1 MKILLIANTAKELH
15 IIEESFSSRTCT
27 VVNATSVKTALAML
41 AKHQFSIIICMA
53 ELGKVS
59 GLELLRA
66 VGKKFSRPAR
76 FLVNNATSDISLEAS
91 QVAHSILAYPIDVAK
106 LKTKIKNVGSQNTAI
121 TKKSIISAV
130 KSVKTLPSAPKVY
143 MQLNHIL
150 QSKHVDSDKIAD
162 IITQDPA
169 LAAKVLQFSNSAFI
183 AKGNAINSITEAITR
198 MGVEMLSC
206 IVMTAEL
213 FVYKPSF
220 QGFSI
225 EDEQQHSLATAK
237 FAASLV
243 KPALKQQAMIA
254 GLLHDIGK
262 LVLFDIDPALTKR
275 FFQEQSH
282 STDNILLER
291 RMFNCDHCAVGA
303 FLLHVWSF
311 PYDLIAAI
319 TDHHEPKKLLSSD
332 FGVSQAVYVA
342 NKLIKD
348 QKMDAEFI
356 DHYKLEKTLDALT
369 KRAEKYRA

>member
-15 IIEESFSSRTCT
+15 IIEESFSSRTSS
-27 VVNATSVKTALAML
+27 VISVTSIKAALEML
-41 AKHQFSIIICMA
+41 AKHQFTIVICMA

-59 GLELLRA
+59 GIEFLRA
-66 VGKKFSRPAR
+66 IGKKLSRSAR
-76 FLVNNATSDISLEAS
+76 FLVNNSKEDISLEAS
-91 QVAHSILAYPIDVAK
+91 QVAHSILPLPIDIAK
-106 LKTKIKNVGSQNTAI
+106 LKVTIKNVGSQNKAI
-121 TKKSIISAV
+121 TKKSIIGAV

-150 QSKHVDSDKIAD
+150 QSKHVDSDKIAE
-162 IITQDPA
+162 IIMQDPA

-183 AKGNAINSITEAITR
+183 AKGNPINSITEAITR

-225 EDEQQHSLATAK
+225 EGEQQHSLATAK
-237 FAASLV
+237 LASSLV
-243 KPALKQQAMIA
+243 KPGLKQQAMIA

-262 LVLFDIDPALTKR
+262 LVLFDIDPALTQR
-275 FFQEQSH
+275 FFQEQS
-282 STDNILLER
+282 TAADNVLLER
-291 RMFNCDHCAVGA
+291 RMFNCDHCTVGA

-319 TDHHEPKKLLSSD
+319 TDHHEPKKLLASE
-332 FGVSQAVYVA
+332 FGVAQAVYVA

-348 QKMDAEFI
+348 QKLDNDFI
-356 DHYKLEKTLDALT
+356 SHFKFEKALDALT
-369 KRAEKYRA
+369 KRAEKYRT